1 MNDFDPRGGVGRRV
15 LSALVLLL
23 AISYGAH
30 LIERWLSPLAPLL
43 IAGVVL
49 IGVYRLIRGRRWW
62 R

>member
-1 MNDFDPRGGVGRRV
+1 V

-30 LIERWLSPLAPLL
+30 LIVLWLSPLVPLL
-43 IAGVVL
+43 VICIAL
-49 IGVYRLIRGRRWW
+49 IGIYQLIRGRWW